1 MAVQKRRK
9 YSREEKLEI
18 IRLMET
24 DPRSQTE
31 LAADLGIH
39 ENTLYK
45 WRRALSERGEKAF
58 PGNGVRH
65 EPLTDLEA
73 AQREIARLRQQ
84 LDERDQDCRVLKKAL
99 RIVSDR

>member
-9 YSREEKLEI
+9 YSREEKVEI
-18 IRLMET
+18 IRLMES
-24 DPRSQTE
+24 DRRPQSE
-31 LAADLGIH
+31 LAAELGIH

-65 EPLTDLEA
+65 EPLSDLEA
-73 AQREIARLRQQ
+73 AHREIARLRGR
-84 LDERDQDCRVLKKAL
+84 LEERDEDCRVLKKAL